1 MTEVETSNDAP
12 PDTGREAARA
22 ALLQR
27 LEDLTADE
35 GHFEGLG
42 ARHWA
47 LFEDVGTTLIVT
59 FDQLDTIVAS
69 EAGMPLPKIGV
80 GRICA

>member
-27 LEDLTADE
+27 LRMVLV
-35 GHFEGLG
+35 L
-42 ARHWA
+42 A
-47 LFEDVGTTLIVT
+47 L
-59 FDQLDTIVAS
+59 
-69 EAGMPLPKIGV
+69 
-80 GRICA
+80 